1 MVGCERFELPSKKI
15 INEVE
20 RGGYRCL
27 RILDLNKVSDE
38 EMKQQHKK
46 EYKSRLKLIQSSKLL
61 GINKIMAVNIGAVA
75 VLWCGTGALKWTTEE
90 LNELDRKTRKLMTKV
105 HLTQRVILSFFI
117 CQEEKVEGV

>member
-1 MVGCERFELPSKKI
+1 
-15 INEVE
+15 
-20 RGGYRCL
+20 
-27 RILDLNKVSDE
+27 
-38 EMKQQHKK
+38 MKQQHKK